1 MITMITNQKEKLRF
15 LNRDQRY
22 VIITRHKVLSNE
34 KSALSIHCE
43 GGRLLN
49 RKHQVCT
56 KCRFHGGS
64 KCKPLGV
71 FSRTHA
77 GCQSISFLQM
87 NFWKHQSILLIIISQ
102 INTYR
107 ILASLFWNTV
117 KYLSWQD
124 HTKIVLQTKAFL
136 AEAFLAKRAGFCFF
150 GPGHHSA
157 NLNSKMHYFL
167 SRFYPLFLN
176 HI

>member
-1 MITMITNQKEKLRF
+1 MIIMITNQKQKVRF

-22 VIITRHKVLSNE
+22 VIITRHKVLSNKKAF
-34 KSALSIHCE
+34 KSTLERGI
-43 GGRLLN
+43 LN

-124 HTKIVLQTKAFL
+124 HTKIVLQTKAFWSIFWPKRL
-136 AEAFLAKRAGFCFF
+136 DFAFWAK
-150 GPGHHSA
+150 PS
-157 NLNSKMHYFL
+157 
-167 SRFYPLFLN
+167 
-176 HI
+176 

>member
-1 MITMITNQKEKLRF
+1 MRF
-15 LNRDQRY
+15 LNWDQRY

-117 KYLSWQD
+117 QYFGRIIQRLFNGG
-124 HTKIVLQTKAFL
+124 I
-136 AEAFLAKRAGFCFF
+136 LAKKAGFCFLDPAAVKSQIEMQF
-150 GPGHHSA
+150 FPHAFVFFS
-157 NLNSKMHYFL
+157 
-167 SRFYPLFLN
+167 
-176 HI
+176 

>member
-1 MITMITNQKEKLRF
+1 MIIMITNQIQKVRF

-124 HTKIVLQTKAFL
+124 HTKIVLQTKAFWSI
-136 AEAFLAKRAGFCFF
+136 F
-150 GPGHHSA
+150 GQKGWILLFRPGHHSA

>member
-1 MITMITNQKEKLRF
+1 MRF
-15 LNRDQRY
+15 LNWDQRY

-107 ILASLFWNTV
+107 TLASLFWNTV

-124 HTKIVLQTKAFL
+124 HTKIVLQKKAFL
-136 AEAFLAKRAGFCFF
+136 AEAFFGQKGWILLF
-150 GPGHHSA
+150 GPSHHSA

>member
-1 MITMITNQKEKLRF
+1 MRF
-15 LNRDQRY
+15 LNWDQRY
-22 VIITRHKVLSNE
+22 VIITRHKVLSNKKAF
-34 KSALSIHCE
+34 KSTLEMGI
-43 GGRLLN
+43 LN

-124 HTKIVLQTKAFL
+124 HTKIVLQTKAFWSIFWPKGL
-136 AEAFLAKRAGFCFF
+136 DFAF
-150 GPGHHSA
+150 
-157 NLNSKMHYFL
+157 
-167 SRFYPLFLN
+167 
-176 HI
+176 

>member
-1 MITMITNQKEKLRF
+1 MITNQKQKVRF

-136 AEAFLAKRAGFCFF
+136 AKAFF
-150 GPGHHSA
+150 GQNWLDFAFWPGHHSA